1 MGSSADVGHFTM
13 SDRPFPEHQDESPA
27 TLHRVMQTM
36 IAEGLKA
43 RYQAPQKLSHELLVL
58 MMQINEQDRR
68 HKAAQQ
74 QATLKA

>member
-1 MGSSADVGHFTM
+1 M
-13 SDRPFPEHQDESPA
+13 SLRPLPEHPAEPPA

-43 RYQAPQKLSHELLVL
+43 RYDPPKKLSHELLVL
-58 MMQINEQDRR
+58 MMQINEHDRR

-74 QATLKA
+74 L